1 MSRDGAGTS
10 PLQWTGRVSMTIKM
24 KPYVRQIVTGS
35 AETHSLTL
43 LKTRDLVDVSDEPE
57 ERGGTNEGFSP
68 TEFFEASLVACTNVI
83 SHKVA
88 KKNGVNLMSYDIHL
102 DAGFHRHGVMLKEEI
117 DLPFED
123 MVLTIDVTTDASD
136 EEMELLAKELSMYC
150 PISKMIIA
158 AGTKLEIVWN
168 ISRP

>member
-1 MSRDGAGTS
+1 MA
-10 PLQWTGRVSMTIKM
+10 IKM
-24 KPYVRQIVTGS
+24 KPYVRQVVSGT
-35 AETHSLTL
+35 AESHSLTL

-57 ERGGTNEGFSP
+57 ERGGTNEGMAP

-88 KKNGVNLMSYDIHL
+88 KKNGVNLMSYHITL
-102 DAGFHRHGVMLKEEI
+102 DAGFNRHGVMLKEEV

-123 MVLTIDVTTDASD
+123 MILTIDVTTDATD

-158 AGTKLEIVWN
+158 AGTKIETVWN
-168 ISRP
+168 ITRPEDA

>member
-1 MSRDGAGTS
+1 MA
-10 PLQWTGRVSMTIKM
+10 IKM
-24 KPYVRQIVTGS
+24 KPYVRQIVSGT
-35 AETHSLTL
+35 AESHSLTL

-57 ERGGTNEGFSP
+57 ERGGTNEGMSP
-68 TEFFEASLVACTNVI
+68 TEFFESSLVACTNVI

-88 KKNGVNLMSYDIHL
+88 KKNGVNLMSYHITL
-102 DAGFHRHGVMLKEEI
+102 DAGFNRYGVMLKEEV

-123 MVLTIDVTTDASD
+123 MVMTIDVMTDATD
-136 EEMELLAKELSMYC
+136 EDMELLAKELSMYC

-168 ISRP
+168 ITRPENG